1 MVTLTSA
8 DNALKSV
15 YLEVLQNQ
23 LNTGVNPFLAK
34 IKNSTKDVWGKE
46 VVKLAPFGIN
56 GGISA
61 GTETGDLP
69 DATGNNYLKFVSTLK
84 NLYGSISISDKAI
97 RASANNTGAFVNL
110 LNDEMEGLLKA
121 ATFNFGRMLY
131 GDGSGKL
138 GTLSAV
144 DTTNLYFTTNNIQ
157 NFIEGQVVDLVN
169 TNGTETVHVKAV
181 DRSTG
186 KVYVTESAF
195 TGTYASGGSFVATD
209 AYASDSKD
217 NELTGLGK
225 IFDTSASIYGVTRTN
240 LFGLLPEIDS
250 STTTLTEVAMQKL
263 IDDSQLK
270 CGTTI
275 DFIACS
281 PAVRRKYQGVLATNK
296 QLVNTIDLAGGVK
309 ALSFNGIP
317 VVADR
322 FCPAKTMFMLDSKTF
337 CIHQLCDWRWLEG
350 DNGKI
355 LKQNAGKATYNATLV
370 KYAEM
375 ICDVPG
381 GQAKFSNITE

>member
-1 MVTLTSA
+1 
-8 DNALKSV
+8 
-15 YLEVLQNQ
+15 
-23 LNTGVNPFLAK
+23 
-34 IKNSTKDVWGKE
+34 
-46 VVKLAPFGIN
+46 
-56 GGISA
+56 
-61 GTETGDLP
+61 
-69 DATGNNYLKFVSTLK
+69 
-84 NLYGSISISDKAI
+84 
-97 RASANNTGAFVNL
+97 
-110 LNDEMEGLLKA
+110 MEGLLKA

-138 GTLSAV
+138 GTLSAI

-181 DRSTG
+181 DRTNSR
-186 KVYVTESAF
+186 VYVTETSL
-195 TGTYASGGSFVATD
+195 TGTYANNGTFVATD
-209 AYASDSKD
+209 AYASESKD

-225 IFDTSASIYGVTRTN
+225 IFDTSASLYGVTRTN
-240 LFGLLPEIDS
+240 LFGLLPAIDS

-322 FCPAKTMFMLDSKTF
+322 FCPAKTMFFLDSKTF

-381 GQAKFSNITE
+381 GQAKFSDITE

>member
-23 LNTGVNPFLAK
+23 LNTGINPFLAK
-34 IKNSTKDVWGKE
+34 IKNSTKDVYGKE
-46 VVKLAPFGIN
+46 VIKLAPLGIN

-69 DATGNNYLKFVSTLK
+69 TAQGNNYLKFTSTLK

-121 ATFNFGRMLY
+121 ATFNFGRMIY

-144 DTTNLYFTTNNIQ
+144 DTTNKTFTTSDIQ
-157 NFIEGQVVDLVN
+157 NFIEGQVIDLI
-169 TNGTETVHVKAV
+169 TASDSETVTVKAV
-181 DRSTG
+181 DRVNN
-186 KVYVTESAF
+186 KVYIKESAF
-195 TGTYASGGSFVATD
+195 SKTYSSGANFVATS
-209 AYASDSKD
+209 AYATESKD
-217 NELTGLGK
+217 NELTGLGT
-225 IFDTSASIYGVTRTN
+225 IFDASANIYGVNRA
-240 LFGLLPEIDS
+240 GLYGLIPTTD
-250 STTTLTEVAMQKL
+250 STTTTLSEVAMQKM
-263 IDDSQLK
+263 IDDAEFK
-270 CGTTI
+270 CSTTI

-281 PAVRRKYQGVLATNK
+281 PAVRRKYQALLAANK
-296 QLVNTIDLAGGVK
+296 YTVGTLDLAGGVK

-322 FCPAKTMFMLDSKTF
+322 FCPSKTMYMLDSKSF

-370 KYAEM
+370 KYAEL
-375 ICDVPG
+375 ICDIPG